1 MSESIQK
8 TLLAL
13 KDVQGIQGSF
23 VLNGEG
29 KLLAMEMPSLF
40 EATSF
45 VELGPRIERLAES
58 FSALGEEM
66 ESCMVRFSD
75 HMLYVKQFGKG
86 GALCILTT
94 AGVNLPA
101 LKMAINLAHRRLAS
115 EIATAQPVATAAPP
129 VNGAATASVVL
140 SATAKEAEVAAQPL
154 EEEAAMP
161 VPEARPQRFYR
172 GHPVLD

>member
-1 MSESIQK
+1 MSERIQK

-45 VELGPRIERLAES
+45 AELGPRIERLAES

-115 EIATAQPVATAAPP
+115 EIATAPLVSTAPAS
-129 VNGAATASVVL
+129 VNGAATAGVIL
-140 SATAKEAEVAAQPL
+140 PEAAKEAGSAADEPGEEVAIAVA
-154 EEEAAMP
+154 EH
-161 VPEARPQRFYR
+161 RPQRFYR